1 MMSLRTVFPAAALML
16 ALLVPVQSQA
26 DPVQLTLDRAHAVG
40 DRYHVTGEAY
50 ITQEMKQHVDG
61 TLTEEQY
68 TESELNM
75 TGVVEVLEVNDAGGV
90 TRAALTVGEYDIE
103 INDEGIELQQ
113 DRRIIAQV
121 ADGETVYRYE
131 NGDAIDGDLEELIDM
146 FLEDLIDEDGHGG
159 DANVMLNLE
168 QPRSAGD
175 RWEMNHEAMAA
186 DAVEKGELV
195 IDADNMESEVHLVEI
210 NNNNDFGEA
219 MAVLRMSMRV
229 SAFTFAADQFPDWLK
244 IIESQIEMEGSGM
257 LPVEP
262 TGHKGHHETEMEMVI
277 LARGKVPG
285 QNVTVQVEV
294 EGERGSSV
302 TFGEAR

>member
-1 MMSLRTVFPAAALML
+1 MSLRTVFPAAALML
-16 ALLVPVQSQA
+16 ALLVPTQSQA
-26 DPVQLTLDRAHAVG
+26 DPVQLTLDRAHTVG

-75 TGVVEVLEVNDAGGV
+75 TGVVEVLEINDAGGV

-121 ADGETVYRYE
+121 ADGETVYSYE
-131 NGDAIDGDLEELIDM
+131 NGDAIEGDLEELIDM

-175 RWEMNHEAMAA
+175 KWEMNHEAMAA

-229 SAFTFAADQFPDWLK
+229 SAFTFAAGQFPDWLK
-244 IIESQIEMEGSGM
+244 IVESQIEMEGSGM

-262 TGHKGHHETEMEMVI
+262 TGHKGHHETEMEMAI